1 MFESSGFLKI
11 FVRYTENYFII
22 PGGRDTNGK
31 LFGKGIIEFENGD
44 LITGMFKVL
53 SIISSHME
61 YHYYTTKT
69 DVDILL
75 LTLLFKIGWEKKR

>member
-1 MFESSGFLKI
+1 MFESLWFPENFL
-11 FVRYTENYFII
+11 RYTENYFII

-61 YHYYTTKT
+61 YHHY
-69 DVDILL
+69 ILQNPM
-75 LTLLFKIGWEKKR
+75 